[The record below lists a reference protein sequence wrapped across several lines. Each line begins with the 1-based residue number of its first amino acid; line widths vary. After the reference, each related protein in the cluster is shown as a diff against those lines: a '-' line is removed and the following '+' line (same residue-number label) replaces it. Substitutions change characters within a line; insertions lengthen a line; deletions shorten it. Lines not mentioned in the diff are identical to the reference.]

1 MIKLP
6 KEVSSIINALES
18 KGIKA
23 YCVGD
28 CVRLSLAGMDPLDWD
43 VIALAPAL
51 DTQSV
56 LAGMGLERL
65 ELPEKEGDAF
75 RVVFEDKALAEAKEK
90 AAAAAE
96 YFGDDDDYDDEEA
109 EDDARSALLDPD
121 RAREAMEV
129 AADNTI
135 IVDIMARDD
144 VEGFLD
150 SQKFTIMAM
159 ADSTSHGFI
168 DPYDGRDDMA
178 KRLIRPV
185 GDASESFKAEPILML
200 KAITMVSELGYDL
213 AKSTYEAISAN
224 AAALAKVDVTL
235 IRDEFI
241 EMMGAD
247 NAGKALRMLAACGLL
262 PYILGPEVEKLGGR
276 ETKDMEELADNMDKT
291 LNVAERRIGL
301 FYLCLNKKK
310 AHKAIDYLKYDKTMH
325 QHFVDV
331 VDHLIDLYFVARS
344 DKLMDFLARYGLE
357 RYIYMHNVAKAQV
370 NVYGAPDNR
379 VQGRIYMYKEIVGT
393 KHPVYIEDLAITGQD
408 LVDAGIVPD
417 DPEKIRKMLL
427 MLTDVIHRDRKMNT
441 KAKLMEKAKYFKK
454 HKLGALLRN
463 VEWQK

>member
-6 KEVSSIINALES
+6 KEVSNIINTLEN
-18 KGIKA
+18 KGIKT

-43 VIALAPAL
+43 IIALADFGAVE
-51 DTQSV
+51 SAV
-56 LAGMGLERL
+56 GSMGPSKLERL
-65 ELPEKEGDAF
+65 ESAADTL
-75 RVVFEDKALAEAKEK
+75 RIVFEDKALSEARER
-90 AAAAAE
+90 AAAE
-96 YFGDDDDYDDEEA
+96 AEFFGDDETEDSA
-109 EDDARSALLDPD
+109 EDDAADLAMLDPD
-121 RAREAMEV
+121 RAREAME
-129 AADNTI
+129 AAEDNS
-135 IVDIMARDD
+135 IVVDVMARDD
-144 VEGFLD
+144 VESFLD
-150 SQKFTIMAM
+150 VQKFTIMAM

-185 GDASESFKAEPILML
+185 GDAGESFRADPILML
-200 KAITMVSELGYDL
+200 RAITMVSELGYDL
-213 AKSTYEAISAN
+213 AKTTYEAISAN
-224 AAALAKVDVTL
+224 VAELAKLDVTQ
-235 IRDEFI
+235 IRDEFL

-247 NAGKALRMLAACGLL
+247 NAGKALRMLAACGIM

-276 ETKDMEELADNMDKT
+276 ETKDMEELADNMHKT

-301 FYLCLNKKK
+301 FYLCLSKKK
-310 AHKAIDYLKYDKTMH
+310 AHKAIDYLKYDETLH
-325 QHFVDV
+325 QHLTDV
-331 VDHLIDLYFVARS
+331 VDHIIDLYFVARA

-357 RYIYMHNVAKAQV
+357 RYTYMHNVAKAQV
-370 NVYGAPDNR
+370 NVYGSPDNR

-417 DPEKIRKMLL
+417 DSEKIRKMLL
-427 MLTDVIHRDRKMNT
+427 MLTDVVHRDRKMNT
-441 KAKLMEKAKYFKK
+441 KSRLMEKAKYFKK

>member
-6 KEVSSIINALES
+6 KEVSGIINALEN

-43 VIALAPAL
+43 IIALAPFL
-51 DTQSV
+51 DTESV

-65 ELPEKEGDAF
+65 EKLEGSEDTM

-96 YFGDDDDYDDEEA
+96 YFGDDEYDDEEGEGDA
-109 EDDARSALLDPD
+109 EVALLDPD
-121 RAREAMEV
+121 RAREAMEA
-129 AADNTI
+129 AADNS
-135 IVDIMARDD
+135 IVVDVMARED
-144 VEGFLD
+144 VESFLNG
-150 SQKFTIMAM
+150 QKFTIMAM

-168 DPYDGRDDMA
+168 DPYDGRDDMT
-178 KRLIRPV
+178 KRLIRPI
-185 GDASESFKAEPILML
+185 GDAGESFKAEPMLML

-213 AKSTYEAISAN
+213 AKSTYEAILAN
-224 AAALAKVDVTL
+224 AAELAKLDVTL

-247 NAGKALRMLAACGLL
+247 NAGKALRMLAACGLM

-276 ETKDMEELADNMDKT
+276 ETKDMEELADNMHKT

-301 FYLCLNKKK
+301 FYLCLSKKK
-310 AHKAIDYLKYDKTMH
+310 AHKAIDYLKYDETMH

-331 VDHLIDLYFVARS
+331 VDHIIDLYFVARS
-344 DKLMDFLARYGLE
+344 DKLMDFLARYGLD
-357 RYIYMHNVAKAQV
+357 RYSYMHNVAKAQV
-370 NVYGAPDNR
+370 HVYGTPDNR

-427 MLTDVIHRDRKMNT
+427 MLTDVVHRDRKMNT
-441 KAKLMEKAKYFKK
+441 KSKLMDKAKSFKRNK
-454 HKLGALLRN
+454 IGALLRN
-463 VEWQK
+463 VEWQR